1 MSLKLHQVKNL
12 SNKEYDW
19 FPMDTEG
26 LYNEHMEQEPTELAR
41 TGYDRTNIK
50 YTFNSDGFRSPEFE
64 EGGIMFIG
72 CSETLGVGR
81 AWEDQWTTLI
91 ANSLNL
97 AQCNLGIIG
106 ASADTVFRNAYD
118 WIPKLKPKIV
128 HVLVPSED
136 RFELL
141 TDKDVMRPAAVWM
154 DWVEQPDW
162 KDYEVFRDYW
172 KLWYFEENNSKYN
185 QLKNVLAVKQI
196 AETYGA
202 HFSHTWWDRDWL
214 GLYTDLGRDLHH
226 FGKETSRNYAKILLE
241 TNLKNFQVNENN
253 S

>member
-1 MSLKLHQVKNL
+1 MSLKLHQPKNL
-12 SNKEYDW
+12 KNKVFDW

-26 LYNEHMEQEPTELAR
+26 LYDHHMKDQATALAR
-41 TGYDRTNIK
+41 TGYDKTNVK

-81 AWEDQWTTLI
+81 AWEDQWTTHV

-97 AQCNLGIIG
+97 SQCNLGIIG
-106 ASADTVFRNAYD
+106 SSADTSFRVAYE

-128 HVLVPSED
+128 HILVPSED

-141 TDKDVMRPAAVWM
+141 TEGEFMRPAAVWM
-154 DWVEQPDW
+154 DWVEQDW
-162 KDYEVFRDYW
+162 DDYGTFREYW
-172 KLWYFEENNSKYN
+172 KLWYKEESNCRYN
-185 QLKNVLAVKQI
+185 QLKNVLAIKQI
-196 AETYGA
+196 AQTYGA
-202 HFSHTWWDRDWL
+202 FFSHTWFNEEFIKSH
-214 GLYTDLGRDLHH
+214 TDMARDLHH
-226 FGKETSRNYAKILLE
+226 FGKESSKKYAKHLLE
-241 TNLKNFQVNENN
+241 NNLRNFQLNENN